1 MTGVHVRDVAY
12 GICIRVEN
20 AEAHAIYKTIY
31 RMREWKQECG
41 AFYFMGPAWLRPGL
55 GLALR

>member
-31 RMREWKQECG
+31 RMREWKQEC
-41 AFYFMGPAWLRPGL
+41 
-55 GLALR
+55 